1 MPQFTYTG
9 DQPRVYCEV
18 LDQTTGATLF
28 AEPGSSYDLLADPGD
43 GLFEA
48 AASAIST
55 PAQPVESAPE
65 APVAPATPDTTPTTP
80 TNN

>member
-9 DQPRVYCEV
+9 NVERVYLTVIDEA
-18 LDQTTGATLF
+18 TGQGLV
-28 AEPGSSYDLLADPGD
+28 AEPGGSYDLLADPGD

-65 APVAPATPDTTPTTP
+65 APVAPATPDTAPTTP